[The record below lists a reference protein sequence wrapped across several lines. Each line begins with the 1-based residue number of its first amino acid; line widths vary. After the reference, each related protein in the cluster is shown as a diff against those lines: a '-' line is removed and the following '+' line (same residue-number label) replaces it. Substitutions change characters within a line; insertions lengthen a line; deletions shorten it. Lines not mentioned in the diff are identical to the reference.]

1 MRNSISILLI
11 ISFIYLFNEVRAHNV
26 TIYVTDEMWLWL
38 ILIIVFLLAMCC
50 GIWFL
55 NKRILAQ
62 QQRMGLSLKPPNV
75 SYTSNNLN
83 TQNSLPN
90 IVTMSTSLIND
101 GYDPDFIEPPNYDFV
116 MKNKLEKKY

>member
-101 GYDPDFIEPPNYDFV
+101 EYDPDFIEPPKYDFV